1 VLTLDLA
8 ISSKVQ
14 RTSKLFL
21 STHQLCHEGDGWE
34 RRKLMPLWNVYCTEG
49 TNSSEEKRAFA
60 DAIPAHAQR
69 ESAQTRSARTVL
81 G

>member
-1 VLTLDLA
+1 
-8 ISSKVQ
+8 
-14 RTSKLFL
+14 
-21 STHQLCHEGDGWE
+21 
-34 RRKLMPLWNVYCTEG
+34 MPLWNVYCTEG

-60 DAIPAHAQR
+60 DAIPAHAQP